1 MERHL
6 EGKVTLVTGGA
17 AGIGRASA
25 LRIAKEGS
33 KVVVSDL
40 DEKGGTETVKMIGD
54 QGGLATFVP
63 ADVSDCEQVEGL
75 IKTAVDEYGQIN
87 CAFNNAGIEGKMAST
102 PECPED
108 NWDKTIAVN
117 LKGTYLCM
125 KYEIRHML
133 ENGGGSIVNMSSVAG
148 LVGFSEL
155 PAYSA
160 SKHGVLGL
168 TKTAALEFAEKGVR
182 INAVCPGVIQTK
194 MIDRITGGKEENKE
208 EFRGYEP
215 MGRMGKPEEIAS
227 AVMWLLSDGSS
238 FVTGE
243 SLAVDGGFAAQ

>member
-54 QGGLATFVP
+54 QGGLAVFVP
-63 ADVSDCEQVEGL
+63 ADVSDSEQVEGL
-75 IKTAVDEYGQIN
+75 IKAAVDEYGGIN
-87 CAFNNAGIEGKMAST
+87 CAFNNAGIEGKMANT
-102 PECPED
+102 AECPED

-125 KYEIRHML
+125 KYEIKHML

-168 TKTAALEFAEKGVR
+168 TKTAALEFAEKGIRV
-182 INAVCPGVIQTK
+182 NAVCPGVIQTE
-194 MIDRITGGKEENKE
+194 MIYRITGGKEENKDVV
-208 EFRGYEP
+208 RGYAP
-215 MGRMGKPEEIAS
+215 MGRMGKPDEIAS
-227 AVMWLLSDGSS
+227 AVIWLLSDGSS
-238 FVTGE
+238 FATGE